1 MGKEVSTGES
11 EWIVGWPVVDWR
23 GGNEGNEGK
32 TACVHQQL
40 YMFVFSQSSLTS
52 LTLQVA
58 LQYWRSVRVL
68 VVRAEV
74 TALAVTSASLF

>member
-40 YMFVFSQSSLTS
+40 YNVCFLPIELDQFDFAGGFTVLEVGSSFGGP
-52 LTLQVA
+52 
-58 LQYWRSVRVL
+58 RGGH
-68 VVRAEV
+68 RARRH
-74 TALAVTSASLF
+74 